1 MTTELEQLKNG
12 GAGLLESEICHD
24 SSHMKATA
32 LRSYGGQQAAAVG
45 DDQITEYLPMVSSI
59 ARKVVGYCRPPLSF
73 EDLVSA
79 GTIGLIKAARDYD
92 PSRQAQFKTYAY
104 IRIKGA
110 ILDELRSAS
119 MLPTAMNKQVK
130 EAFDVSRQMTEE
142 TGRSPSDEE
151 LAQRL
156 EISREQLGV
165 LFDNARAQRFVSL
178 DNQEQ
183 GGQGAAELVAA
194 AEMGGPQQQLEKA
207 ELIERMSKA
216 IAELDEKRRR
226 IVLLYYQQH
235 LTMKQVAEVL
245 NVTESRVCQ
254 LHASALFNLSSK
266 LRDWNDGEC

>member
-1 MTTELEQLKNG
+1 MTTPFEQINNNG
-12 GAGLLESEICHD
+12 AVTLDFDTDRG

-32 LRSYGGQQAAAVG
+32 LRSYGGQQTASVG

-59 ARKVVGYCRPPLSF
+59 ARKVAGYCRPPLSF

-79 GTIGLIKAARDYD
+79 GTIGLIKAARDFD

-130 EAFDVSRQMTEE
+130 EAMDLSRRIMEE
-142 TGRSPSDEE
+142 TGHTPSDEE

-156 EISREQLGV
+156 GISPEQLSI
-165 LFDNARAQRFVSL
+165 LFDGARAQHFISL

-183 GGQGAAELVAA
+183 NGQAA
-194 AEMGGPQQQLEKA
+194 AEMVSAAQGCGPQQQLEKA
-207 ELIERMSKA
+207 ELIERMSQA
-216 IAELDEKRRR
+216 IAELDEKRRQ

-245 NVTESRVCQ
+245 NVTESRVSQ